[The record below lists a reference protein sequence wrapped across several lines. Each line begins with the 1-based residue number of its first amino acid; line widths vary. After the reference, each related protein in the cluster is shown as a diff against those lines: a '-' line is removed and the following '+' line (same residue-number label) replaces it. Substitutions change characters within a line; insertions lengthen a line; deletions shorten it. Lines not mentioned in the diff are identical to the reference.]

1 VLKKQLQEVLDDA
14 HKGHTY
20 VSDQERHGVREHWDI
35 DLVGDCDS
43 FALWCKQE
51 LRQRHEIE
59 CDLVFCLTEKG
70 EGHLVVNVGG
80 WILDNRHHWVTPR
93 DDLPYTWVKL
103 GRPDGT
109 WLEIT
114 G

>member
-1 VLKKQLQEVLDDA
+1 MLKTLQTVLDMA
-14 HKGHTY
+14 HDGHQY
-20 VSDQERHGVREHWDI
+20 VRDIEQYKLREHWAES
-35 DLVGDCDS
+35 LVGDCED
-43 FALWCKQE
+43 FALTVREMLKDE
-51 LRQRHEIE
+51 GID
-59 CDLVFCLTEKG
+59 CDLVFCLTENR

-80 WILDNRHHWVTPR
+80 WILDNRHHWVMPR